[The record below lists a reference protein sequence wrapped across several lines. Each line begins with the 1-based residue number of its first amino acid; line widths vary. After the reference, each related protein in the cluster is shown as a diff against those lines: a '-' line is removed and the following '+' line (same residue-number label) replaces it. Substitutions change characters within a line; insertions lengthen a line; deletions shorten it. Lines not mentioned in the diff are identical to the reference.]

1 LTLKENHTI
10 INLNNM
16 EIKISEIEQVF
27 KDVFVAE
34 EGVVNTVESVYEM
47 SRDEEFYKLVISIHG
62 LSTQDTSIIHTKFI
76 FKTDLDKRNIIDN
89 SFIYLYDINCIYHK
103 IEFTNVV
110 DMKKKIE
117 DVIES
122 KNFGEDLQILSDFI
136 EAPAMFLNYYMRRD
150 DITDYSIFDVE
161 YEPKFKTTPCD
172 KTTFDFNININ
183 NNYDMELSI
192 HKIDRVD
199 EEELDTYKFQFKFMD
214 EIETFETDTIKNVH
228 FFIGDHIAKILDR
241 KLKNK

>member
-1 LTLKENHTI
+1 
-10 INLNNM
+10 M
-16 EIKISEIEQVF
+16 EIKISEVEQVF
-27 KDVFVAE
+27 KDVFEEE

-47 SRDEEFYKLVISIHG
+47 SNDEDFYKLVISIHG
-62 LSTQDTSIIHTKFI
+62 LSTEDTSIIHTKFI
-76 FKTDLDKRNIIDN
+76 FKTDLDKRNLIDN

-110 DMKKKIE
+110 DMRKRIA
-117 DVIES
+117 DIIES

-136 EAPAMFLNYYMRRD
+136 EAPAMFLNYYMRREN
-150 DITDYSIFDVE
+150 ITDYSIFDVE

-183 NNYDMELSI
+183 NNYHMELSI
-192 HKIDRVD
+192 HKIDRPSDD
-199 EEELDTYKFQFKFMD
+199 EIDNVDTYKFQFKFMD
-214 EIETFETDTIKNVH
+214 EIETYEADTIRNIH

>member
-1 LTLKENHTI
+1 
-10 INLNNM
+10 M
-16 EIKISEIEQVF
+16 EIKISEIEQAF
-27 KDVFVAE
+27 KDIFEKE

-47 SRDEEFYKLVISIHG
+47 SLDEKFYKLVISIHG
-62 LSTQDTSIIHTKFI
+62 LSTEDTSIIHTKFI

-103 IEFTNVV
+103 MEFTNVV

-117 DVIES
+117 DIVES
-122 KNFGEDLQILSDFI
+122 KSFGEDLQILSDFI
-136 EAPAMFLNYYMRRD
+136 EAPSMFLNYYMRRSK
-150 DITDYSIFDVE
+150 ITDYSIFDVE

-172 KTTFDFNININ
+172 KVTFDFKININ
-183 NNYDMELSI
+183 NNYHMELSI
-192 HKIDRVD
+192 HKIDKKSDDKDDNVD
-199 EEELDTYKFQFKFMD
+199 IYKFQFKFMD
-214 EIETFETDTIKNVH
+214 EIETFESDTIKNVH